1 MYFKVPCSQSANL
14 SKILCTPFV
23 VYFFPFRNEFD
34 LKKSDSG
41 TYSEKLLGLS
51 VIETVSRSWRICEP
65 FNDAVDAAFVDFIA
79 NPSGINPQSEQEN
92 SDLIDEIIKNTG
104 IISDQENNNKEE
116 EHTHE
121 NVGVGISSFAIR
133 KMIRSLNE
141 TQKEVFDFVSK
152 WTREYI
158 KLQTVTLMNQ

>member
-1 MYFKVPCSQSANL
+1 M
-14 SKILCTPFV
+14 
-23 VYFFPFRNEFD
+23 
-34 LKKSDSG
+34 
-41 TYSEKLLGLS
+41 GLS
-51 VIETVSRSWRICEP
+51 IIETVSRSRRICEP
-65 FNDAVDAAFVDFIA
+65 FSDAVDAAFVDFIA

-92 SDLIDEIIKNTG
+92 SDLIDEIIKNTD
-104 IISDQENNNKEE
+104 IISDQENNNKEG

-158 KLQTVTLMNQ
+158 KITNSNVNESMKTIHIFVTGSAGFGKSQLLTTIRYFHCTKNEDFHQGLLQ

>member
-1 MYFKVPCSQSANL
+1 M
-14 SKILCTPFV
+14 
-23 VYFFPFRNEFD
+23 
-34 LKKSDSG
+34 
-41 TYSEKLLGLS
+41 GLS
-51 VIETVSRSWRICEP
+51 VIETVSRSRRICEP
-65 FNDAVDAAFVDFIA
+65 FNDAVDAAFVHFIA

-133 KMIRSLNE
+133 KMVRSLNE
-141 TQKEVFDFVSK
+141 TQKEVFDFVRSGK
-152 WTREYI
+152 GSI
-158 KLQTVTLMNQ
+158 LKSQTVTLMNQ